1 MGWKLK
7 AVQSV
12 ISCWEAET
20 WTLQWWVILIQSGSA
35 RHCRPPHLSDSSLSP
50 SPYLPPSWA
59 LVPGWQL
66 LMGRRRVV
74 FIIMPLFIHVS
85 VASDSRVYASL
96 YFLPASSEMSHI
108 HHPLSLS
115 FSHSLSVLSSSQVL
129 LLLSFKKKK
138 KKALKNTEDSSV
150 KSDGLCQHCEDRV
163 KNISF
168 LHWNCSART
177 ADRQLS
183 SYRRKSARLLTATFM
198 RQPLACYFCSIN
210 SRLQFCEVDKPV
222 IGDLAI
228 RLQRGF

>member
-138 KKALKNTEDSSV
+138 KKRLWKIQKTHQSNLMVCVSTVRTEWKTSV
-150 KSDGLCQHCEDRV
+150 FCSEIVQLVLLIGSLAHTDGRV
-163 KNISF
+163 PDCSRP
-168 LHWNCSART
+168 LSCGSHWP
-177 ADRQLS
+177 
-183 SYRRKSARLLTATFM
+183 ATFA
-198 RQPLACYFCSIN
+198 L
-210 SRLQFCEVDKPV
+210 
-222 IGDLAI
+222 
-228 RLQRGF
+228 